1 MKTRIL
7 LVPAVLVAALLAPVS
22 AAQAAGAEVTVADM
36 AFTPARVTVGLGQ
49 SVTWTF
55 TDQMA
60 HTTTSNQGFWNS
72 GSKSDG
78 DTFARAFT
86 SAGTFGY
93 HCSFHSSMTG
103 AVRVPLKAN
112 GSAADGW
119 TLRWSTKRAGSGRNF
134 DIQVK
139 EPGTSA
145 WRWYRID
152 EKGATASFDP
162 ARSGTW
168 KVRARTSNTDAG
180 KNSGWSPVTSVAVS

>member
-7 LVPAVLVAALLAPVS
+7 LIPALLVAALLAPVS
-22 AAQAAGAEVTVADM
+22 PAQAADAEVTVADM

-49 SVTWTF
+49 SVTWSF
-55 TDQMA
+55 PDQMA

-72 GSKSDG
+72 GSKNGG
-78 DTFARAFT
+78 DTFSRAFT

-93 HCSFHSSMTG
+93 HCAFHSSMKG

-119 TLRWSTKRAGSGRNF
+119 TLRWSTKRAGTGRNF

-139 EPGTSA
+139 EPGTSS
-145 WRWYRID
+145 WRWLRID
-152 EKGATASFDP
+152 EKAATAAFDP
-162 ARSGTW
+162 ARVGTW
-168 KVRARTSNTDAG
+168 KVRARTSNTAA
-180 KNSGWSPVTSVAVS
+180 KSNSGWSPVKSVAVS